1 MKSDV
6 KQLLSNRFLESGL
19 PEADGIYQAIN
30 PAMINE
36 NNLKFQKMY
45 DWMSRG
51 YDFAEIF
58 IGKIRYGNK
67 IDLLRESLMSK
78 LEWTNN
84 ISVLYVSIGTGRDL
98 KFIPKN
104 IDAKS
109 LQIIGADISTGMLNQ
124 CKKRFKNKLNISL
137 FHSCAEDLP
146 FRDNVFDIV
155 FHVGGINFFND
166 KRLAINE
173 MLRVAKPGTKIL
185 IADETNDFI
194 DSQYKKSK
202 LSKRFFENE
211 KFDLSEIEQSIPET
225 ASKSETEL
233 MFNNKFYCIA
243 FRKPN
248 Q

>member
-6 KQLLSNRFLESGL
+6 KQLLSDRFMETGL
-19 PEADGIYQAIN
+19 PEADEIYHAIN
-30 PAMINE
+30 PAMITE

-51 YDFAEIF
+51 YDLAETV

-78 LEWTNN
+78 LEWANN
-84 ISVLYVSIGTGRDL
+84 ISVLYVSIGTGTDL

-104 IDAKS
+104 IDTKS
-109 LQIIGADISTGMLNQ
+109 LQIVGVDISTGMLNQ
-124 CKKRFKNKLNISL
+124 CKKRFKNDLNISL

-146 FRDNVFDIV
+146 FRDNAFDIV
-155 FHVGGINFFND
+155 FHNGGINFFND
-166 KRLAINE
+166 KQLAINE

-194 DSQYKKSK
+194 DSQFKKSK
-202 LSKRFFENE
+202 LSKRFFENQ
-211 KFDLSEIEQSIPET
+211 KFDLSEIEQNIPKN
-225 ASKSETEL
+225 ALKSETEF
-233 MFNNKFYCIA
+233 MFKNKFYCIT